1 MFVVTGG
8 ASCTGA
14 LHLKLTGYT
23 CFYTNRQIKKGGGV
37 AIFVKSLFNAKKV
50 DKCSISINDMYECLT
65 VELIFENCKNTYLTC
80 VYRTPGSS
88 IELFIENFSLILNNM
103 NMNKNVYICGDF
115 NIDLLKFEVN
125 NETKVFIDTMY
136 SMGLFPLITRPSR
149 LTEFMSTL
157 IDNIF
162 SNIVNFR
169 HYSGLFVTDITDHLP
184 VFVVSN
190 INGVKTLNL
199 KKKYKGI
206 RKISS
211 ESLDKFK
218 EDLSKESW
226 ASVYSANSVD
236 LAYDTFIN
244 IFIGLYDKHCRTKR
258 ICINGNS
265 DNKPWFTKGLKNA
278 CIKKNLLYRKFL
290 KTRLN
295 IDNNK
300 YKTYKNKLTT
310 VLRACEKN
318 YYNIQLKINKSN
330 IKNTWKL
337 INNVLNKSKFSEDC
351 EHFKINNN
359 EYTSDCKVISD
370 KFNQFFVN
378 VGPTLA
384 SKIKIP
390 ELSVNRYVKH
400 NNVSSMFISAVLE
413 DELINVVKNLSN
425 KTSMDHNHISM
436 SLVKNVISDISKPL
450 TYIANKSFSQ
460 GCFPEQMKIAKVLPL
475 YKNGDRELFTNYRP
489 VSLLSQFSKIIEKL
503 FANRLDSFINKHGL
517 INNCQYGFRSNR
529 STSLALIEYIEEI
542 SNSID
547 NKNVTI
553 GVSIDLKKAFDT
565 IDHGILI
572 KKLDCCGIRG
582 IAKTWLQSYL
592 QNRFQY
598 VEFGNSKSELLKI
611 TCGVPQGSVLGPKLF
626 LLYIDDICNVSQL
639 LKLVLFAD
647 DTNIYYSHKDV
658 KQLVNTLNTELV
670 KLQDWFAVNKLSLNI
685 LKTNFMIFGNI
696 KTSQDIN
703 IRINNELVNR
713 AYSNKFLGVIVD
725 DKLCWREHI
734 HYVKTKLSKNIAIL
748 YKVKYKLSCEVLRS
762 LYCTLI
768 LPYLTYCV
776 EIWGNTYKSNLISI
790 EKLQKRAI
798 RIISG
803 VSFLEH
809 TSPLF
814 KNFKLLKFFDLVHFQ
829 TYLIMY
835 KAFHFELPIN
845 LQNMFI
851 IDKSIYYDTRSKF
864 NFKLRYVR
872 TKLKSMCVSVLGVK
886 LWNALDDKVKSIQ
899 KFFLFK
905 KTVKNDYF
913 IKY

>member
-1 MFVVTGG
+1 MYSDFFHSESSIYELYEKCKELNVKQFSYKHVQRSSGNDFDNEIDPDGHYYNKIDFECQYYSDFEFNNSNFNKDNFSVIHFNARSLKKSFTKIEDYLLDLNC
-8 ASCTGA
+8 SFDVIMISETWFDVNVDIDSF
-14 LHLKLTGYT
+14 KLTGYT

-65 VELIFENCKNTYLTC
+65 VELIFENCKNTCLTC

-149 LTEFMSTL
+149 LTEFTSTL

-184 VFVVSN
+184 VFVISN

-199 KKKYKGI
+199 KKKYKVI

-359 EYTSDCKVISD
+359 EYTSDTSD
-370 KFNQFFVN
+370 
-378 VGPTLA
+378 
-384 SKIKIP
+384 
-390 ELSVNRYVKH
+390 
-400 NNVSSMFISAVLE
+400 
-413 DELINVVKNLSN
+413 
-425 KTSMDHNHISM
+425 
-436 SLVKNVISDISKPL
+436 
-450 TYIANKSFSQ
+450 
-460 GCFPEQMKIAKVLPL
+460 
-475 YKNGDRELFTNYRP
+475 
-489 VSLLSQFSKIIEKL
+489 
-503 FANRLDSFINKHGL
+503 
-517 INNCQYGFRSNR
+517 
-529 STSLALIEYIEEI
+529 
-542 SNSID
+542 SI
-547 NKNVTI
+547 
-553 GVSIDLKKAFDT
+553 L
-565 IDHGILI
+565 
-572 KKLDCCGIRG
+572 
-582 IAKTWLQSYL
+582 
-592 QNRFQY
+592 
-598 VEFGNSKSELLKI
+598 
-611 TCGVPQGSVLGPKLF
+611 
-626 LLYIDDICNVSQL
+626 
-639 LKLVLFAD
+639 
-647 DTNIYYSHKDV
+647 
-658 KQLVNTLNTELV
+658 
-670 KLQDWFAVNKLSLNI
+670 
-685 LKTNFMIFGNI
+685 
-696 KTSQDIN
+696 
-703 IRINNELVNR
+703 
-713 AYSNKFLGVIVD
+713 
-725 DKLCWREHI
+725 
-734 HYVKTKLSKNIAIL
+734 
-748 YKVKYKLSCEVLRS
+748 
-762 LYCTLI
+762 
-768 LPYLTYCV
+768 
-776 EIWGNTYKSNLISI
+776 
-790 EKLQKRAI
+790 
-798 RIISG
+798 
-803 VSFLEH
+803 
-809 TSPLF
+809 
-814 KNFKLLKFFDLVHFQ
+814 
-829 TYLIMY
+829 
-835 KAFHFELPIN
+835 
-845 LQNMFI
+845 
-851 IDKSIYYDTRSKF
+851 
-864 NFKLRYVR
+864 
-872 TKLKSMCVSVLGVK
+872 
-886 LWNALDDKVKSIQ
+886 
-899 KFFLFK
+899 
-905 KTVKNDYF
+905 
-913 IKY
+913 